1 MGVNFWV
8 DFRTDG
14 LPSDESVSSIE
25 KDAVP
30 ILESL
35 YLLLDSVAGFM
46 ERSFA
51 PGVLE
56 SFSWT
61 P

>member
-1 MGVNFWV
+1 MNLRA
-8 DFRTDG
+8 DFKADG

-35 YLLLDSVAGFM
+35 CLLPDSVGGFM
-46 ERSFA
+46 EHSFA
-51 PGVLE
+51 PGVIG